1 MNMSRH
7 TSENKI
13 DAALQLLGRAHPADD
28 FEQRLR
34 LRLHQESFRPK
45 KNFFAATSD
54 FFLAQRLA
62 FAATAATLACA
73 AMIVGSIQHSH
84 QRILPNSGVHL
95 SAPESG
101 LGAASS
107 THISPQP
114 VIAPE
119 HGRSRSE
126 RKAAGGRATVSRNAH
141 KPSGVAVPASADPQK
156 P

>member
-1 MNMSRH
+1 MNTLRR

-13 DAALQLLGRAHPADD
+13 DAALHLLGHAQPAKD

-34 LRLHQESFRPK
+34 MRLQKGVHTK
-45 KNFFAATSD
+45 KRFPATLSE
-54 FFLAQRLA
+54 FFLTQRLT
-62 FAATAATLACA
+62 FAATAAARACA
-73 AMIVGSIQHSH
+73 AMIIGSVQHSH
-84 QRILPNSGVHL
+84 QRTLPNSGVHL

-114 VIAPE
+114 VVAPE

-126 RKAAGGRATVSRNAH
+126 RKAAGGRATVQRN
-141 KPSGVAVPASADPQK
+141 
-156 P
+156 